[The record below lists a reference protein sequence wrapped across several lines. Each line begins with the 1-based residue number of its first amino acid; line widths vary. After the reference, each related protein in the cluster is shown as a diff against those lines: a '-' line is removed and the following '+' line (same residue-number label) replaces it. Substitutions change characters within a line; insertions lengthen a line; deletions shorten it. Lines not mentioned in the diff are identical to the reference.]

1 MENGK
6 HLVSTDGD
14 GNWHRQACK
23 FLKLKHHHTSI
34 HHTMRKVLLKE
45 QSNFLKIELKVL
57 MIISIVEIKEDV
69 N

>member
-1 MENGK
+1 
-6 HLVSTDGD
+6 
-14 GNWHRQACK
+14 
-23 FLKLKHHHTSI
+23 
-34 HHTMRKVLLKE
+34 MRKVLLKE